1 MIIDRYSWLSW
12 VLKLWYFTEDLKV
25 WKISNSEKEI
35 LHFLKT
41 MMCAIFLRLFL
52 RRILHTLSFL
62 YLRKHVLASAY
73 FSVGG
78 FERVWPTSPQLNSL
92 QSCCC
97 LDCIRDVHSIEHYL
111 MQLRA
116 AAVVIKRNS
125 YQFKF
130 GPGHMNNVWDLL
142 IWEAYTLTFWY
153 GWPMPTW
160 YWDKQLQAASGQLLP
175 CLLLVMS
182 PRRKK

>member
-1 MIIDRYSWLSW
+1 MIWKYENSAIQRKKFFIFS
-12 VLKLWYFTEDLKV
+12 KLWCVQYFYVFSYVGYFTP
-25 WKISNSEKEI
+25 
-35 LHFLKT
+35 FLSST
-41 MMCAIFLRLFL
+41 CANMCLLARTFLWAG
-52 RRILHTLSFL
+52 S
-62 YLRKHVLASAY
+62 K
-73 FSVGG
+73 GCG
-78 FERVWPTSPQLNSL
+78 PPSPQLNSL